1 MMTIETTILAGVAV
15 YLVVMIGIGYYASRE
30 SHTLVDFVVAGRN
43 MPLWLCSV
51 TIFATWFGSG
61 TMMGAATAAYENDRL
76 LMLSEPFGSAVA
88 LLITGLFFARI
99 LRRTRRI
106 TWPEIIQSRFG
117 KLAGTF
123 SAAADLLSGII
134 WLGGILFTFGVLLES
149 LTGAPMAVGILCGLC
164 VVIVYTMIGGMWAV
178 ALTDFVQMLIFVI
191 GMLILLIVVLNEAGG
206 WSAIAAQL
214 PDGALNPL
222 PANARLID
230 WIDTVHVFMAMG
242 LGAVA
247 ANTAIQRGLSARSED
262 VARNAYNVAAIGYT
276 VFGVIPLVLGFAAS
290 VLLPDLDDPNA
301 VLTDL
306 AIEFLHPVLAALF
319 IGAIL
324 SAIMSTSDSILLS
337 ASTVISINF
346 LPLIKHD
353 PTERLR
359 LRVAR
364 YSIPVVGLVSTYI
377 AFNANRVVE
386 VLLDSVAV
394 LLAAVIAPFIA
405 CFWWNQANRSGALAG
420 IIGGFIAWRIAA
432 AIDMTFPPDLFG
444 FCVSAAALVVVTLA
458 TQKSDPPRPL
468 TDIDGNVVELRR
480 R

>member
-1 MMTIETTILAGVAV
+1 MAIETMILAGVTV
-15 YLVVMIGIGYYASRE
+15 YLAVMIGIGYYASRG

-117 KLAGTF
+117 TLAGTF
-123 SAAADLLSGII
+123 AAAADLLSGII

-149 LTGAPMAVGILCGLC
+149 LTGAPMAAGILGGLL
-164 VVIVYTMIGGMWAV
+164 VVVVYTMIGGMWAV

-191 GMLILLIVVLNEAGG
+191 GMIVLLLVVLKEAGG

-222 PANARLID
+222 PANGGVGE

-242 LGAVA
+242 LGAIA
-247 ANTAIQRGLSARSED
+247 ANSVIQRALSARSEN
-262 VARNAYNVAAIGYT
+262 VARDAYNVAAAAYT
-276 VFGVIPLVLGFAAS
+276 VFGVIPLLLGFAAS

-306 AIEFLHPVLAALF
+306 AIAFLHPVLAALF

-324 SAIMSTSDSILLS
+324 SAIMSTSDSLLLS
-337 ASTVISINF
+337 ASTVISTNL
-346 LPLIKHD
+346 LPLIKGH
-353 PTERLR
+353 PTEQLR

-364 YSIPVVGLVSTYI
+364 YCIPVVGLISTYI

-420 IIGGFIAWRIAA
+420 MIAGFVAWRAA
-432 AIDMTFPPDLFG
+432 AVMGMAFPPDLFG
-444 FCVSAAALVVVTLA
+444 FCVSAAALVLVTLA
-458 TQKSDPPRPL
+458 TQKVDPPRPL
-468 TDIDGNVVELRR
+468 TDCDGNIVELKDR
-480 R
+480 

>member
-1 MMTIETTILAGVAV
+1 MAIETMILAGVTV
-15 YLVVMIGIGYYASRE
+15 YLAVMIGIGYYASRG
-30 SHTLVDFVVAGRN
+30 SHSLVDFVVAGRN

-61 TMMGAATAAYENDRL
+61 TMMGAATAAYEFDRL

-117 KLAGTF
+117 KTAGLF

-149 LTGAPMAVGILCGLC
+149 LTGAPMAAGIFGGLL
-164 VVIVYTMIGGMWAV
+164 VVIIYTMIGGMWAV

-191 GMLILLIVVLNEAGG
+191 GLVILLVVVLNEAGG
-206 WSAIAAQL
+206 WGAIAAQL
-214 PDGALNPL
+214 PDGALSPL
-222 PANARLID
+222 PPDAGIGD
-230 WIDTVHVFMAMG
+230 WIDTIHVFMAMG
-242 LGAVA
+242 LGAMA
-247 ANTAIQRGLSARSED
+247 ANTVIQRALSARSET
-262 VARNAYNVAAIGYT
+262 VARNAYNVAGLAYT
-276 VFGVIPLVLGFAAS
+276 IFGIIPLVLGFAAS

-346 LPLIKHD
+346 LPLIKHQPD
-353 PTERLR
+353 QLLR

-364 YSIPVVGLVSTYI
+364 YCIPIVGLVSTYI

-394 LLAAVIAPFIA
+394 LLAAIIAPFIA
-405 CFWWNQANRSGALAG
+405 CFWWNKANRSGALAG
-420 IIGGFIAWRIAA
+420 MVAGFLAWRIAA
-432 AIDMTFPPDLFG
+432 AVGMEFPPDLFG
-444 FCVSAAALVVVTLA
+444 FCVSATALVLVTLT
-458 TQKSDPPRPL
+458 TQNFDPPRPL
-468 TDIDGNVVELRR
+468 TDCDGHVVDLRDR
-480 R
+480 